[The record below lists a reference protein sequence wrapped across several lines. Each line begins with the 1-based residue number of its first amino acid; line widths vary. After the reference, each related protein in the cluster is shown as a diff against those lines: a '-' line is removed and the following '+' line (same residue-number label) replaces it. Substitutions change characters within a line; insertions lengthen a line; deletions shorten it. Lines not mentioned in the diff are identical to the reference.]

1 MEVSDVRR
9 NDKSRQAL
17 SRGFPALAAAVA
29 MLGVLLALG
38 ACSVGPKFE
47 KPETAVKAD
56 ASWKETSDPRIKS
69 AAPADSLW
77 WKSFNDTALDKLVD
91 LAYQQNLPL
100 QTAGLRI
107 AEARARLAAT
117 SGKKWP
123 QVQMAFGKVA
133 AVGLPGNAANVSG
146 FDLNFVDYQVGFD
159 AIWEMDLWGK
169 YSRNVEADAASMF
182 ASVADYDYALVSLT
196 AEVARTYALVRTY
209 EVLIDQAKENVKVQ
223 EEGLRIADARFRA
236 GATSELDVT
245 QATSLL
251 ESTRASIP
259 RLQVNLQQTQNALST
274 LLGQPTGTIDELLAG
289 PREIPK
295 GPAEIAVSV
304 PAEMLRR
311 RPDIRS
317 AELQAAAQCAR
328 VGVSKADLYPT
339 LSLRGMIGLN
349 TTSGTPNLSG
359 GGLFYSLGA
368 GLVYPLLN
376 YGRIKHNVR
385 VPDARYQQQLV
396 GYRDAVLKAAQEV
409 EDALSGFLN
418 AQEATVFSEG
428 SVKAAQRS
436 VEISLVQYKEGAVDY
451 QRVLDAQRS
460 LLQEQNSLAQTRSS
474 IATNLIALYKALGGG
489 WEVRQGQA
497 IIPQSVQ
504 DEMKDRT
511 NWGDLLSPP
520 PAKKTSN
527 PPPGEKK

>member
-1 MEVSDVRR
+1 VSEVRS
-9 NDKSRQAL
+9 NKKTSLAM
-17 SRGFPALAAAVA
+17 SRGLPAVVVAISLLGALA
-29 MLGVLLALG
+29 MLGG
-38 ACSVGPKFE
+38 CSVGPKF
-47 KPETAVKAD
+47 KTPETPATQSPD
-56 ASWKETSDPRIKS
+56 WKEKADPRIKTQ
-69 AAPADSLW
+69 APADSLW
-77 WKSFNDTALDKLVD
+77 WKSFNDAALDKLVE

-100 QTAGLRI
+100 QTSGLRI

-123 QVQMAFGKVA
+123 QVQMAFGKA
-133 AVGLPGNAANVSG
+133 TAVGLPGNAANVTG

-159 AIWEMDLWGK
+159 AIWELDLWGK
-169 YSRNVEADAASMF
+169 YSRSVEADAASMF
-182 ASVADYDYALVSLT
+182 ASVADYDSALVSLT
-196 AEVARTYALVRTY
+196 AEVARTYALIRTY
-209 EVLIDQAKENVKVQ
+209 EVLIDQALENIKVQ
-223 EEGLRIADARFRA
+223 EEGLRMADARFNA

-245 QATSLL
+245 QAKTLL
-251 ESTRASIP
+251 ESTRASVP
-259 RLQVNLQQTQNALST
+259 RLQINLQQAQNALST
-274 LLGQPTGTIDELLAG
+274 LLGQPTGTIAELLAG

-295 GPAEIAVSV
+295 GPVEVAVSV

-317 AELQAAAQCAR
+317 AELNAAAQCAR
-328 VGVSKADLYPT
+328 VGVSKTDLYPS

-349 TTSGTPNLSG
+349 TTSGTPNLTG
-359 GGLFYSLGA
+359 GGFFYSLGA

-376 YGRIKHNVR
+376 YGRLKNNVR
-385 VPDARYQQQLV
+385 VQDSRYQQQLV

-409 EDALSGFLN
+409 EDALAGYLN
-418 AQEATVFSEG
+418 SQEATAFSEG

-460 LLQEQNSLAQTRSS
+460 LLQEQNNLAQTRSA

-489 WEVRQGQA
+489 WEVRRGQA

-504 DEMKDRT
+504 DEMTQRT

-520 PAKKTSN
+520 PAKKASN

>member
-1 MEVSDVRR
+1 VRSK
-9 NDKSRQAL
+9 DKQRQAL

-29 MLGVLLALG
+29 LFGALLALG
-38 ACSVGPKFE
+38 GCSVGPKFKTPDTPV
-47 KPETAVKAD
+47 KPD
-56 ASWKETSDPRIKS
+56 AAWKETTDARIKTQ
-69 AAPADSLW
+69 APADGLW
-77 WKSFNDTALDKLVD
+77 WKSFNDAALDKLVEM
-91 LAYQQNLPL
+91 AYQQNLPL

-107 AEARARLAAT
+107 AEARARLAQT

-133 AVGLPGNAANVSG
+133 AVGLPANAANNAG
-146 FDLNFVDYQVGFD
+146 FDLNFADYQVGFD
-159 AIWEMDLWGK
+159 AIWELDLWGK

-196 AEVARTYALVRTY
+196 AEVARTYALIRTF
-209 EVLIDQAKENVKVQ
+209 EVLIDQARENVKVQ
-223 EEGLRIADARFRA
+223 EEGLRMADARFKL

-259 RLQVNLQQTQNALST
+259 RLQINLQQSQNALST
-274 LLGQPTGTIDELLAG
+274 LLGQPTGTIEELLAG

-317 AELQAAAQCAR
+317 AELNAAAQCAR
-328 VGVSKADLYPT
+328 VGVSKTDLYPT

-359 GGLFYSLGA
+359 GGFFYSLGA
-368 GLVYPLLN
+368 GLLYPLFN
-376 YGRIKHNVR
+376 YGRIKNNVR
-385 VPDARYQQQLV
+385 IQDARYQQQLV

-409 EDALSGFLN
+409 EDALSGYLN
-418 AQEATVFSEG
+418 AQEATLFSEG
-428 SVKAAQRS
+428 SVKAARRS
-436 VEISLVQYKEGAVDY
+436 VEISFVQYKEGAVDY

-497 IIPQSVQ
+497 VLPQSVQ
-504 DEMKDRT
+504 DEMQNRT
-511 NWGDLLSPP
+511 NWGDLLAPP

>member
-1 MEVSDVRR
+1 MRN
-9 NDKSRQAL
+9 NDKTRHAV
-17 SRGFPALAAAVA
+17 SRGFPAAVGAATLLA
-29 MLGVLLALG
+29 VLLALG
-38 ACSVGPKFE
+38 GCSVGPKYKTPVTPVTQSTE
-47 KPETAVKAD
+47 WQVK
-56 ASWKETSDPRIKS
+56 SDPRLS
-69 AAPADSLW
+69 TQAAADGLW
-77 WKSFNDTALDKLVD
+77 WKSFNDAALDKLVE
-91 LAYQQNLPL
+91 LAYHQNLPL

-107 AEARARLAAT
+107 AEARARLAQT

-133 AVGLPGNAANVSG
+133 AVGLPGNGANTAG
-146 FDLNFVDYQVGFD
+146 LDLNFADYQVGFD
-159 AIWEMDLWGK
+159 AIWELDLWGK

-196 AEVARTYALVRTY
+196 AEVARTYALIRTY
-209 EVLIDQAKENVKVQ
+209 EVLIDQARANVKIQ
-223 EEGLRIADARFRA
+223 EEGLRMADARFRL

-259 RLQVNLQQTQNALST
+259 RLQINLQQAQNALST
-274 LLGQPTGTIDELLAG
+274 LLGQPTGAIETLMAG

-295 GPAEIAVSV
+295 GPAEVAVSV

-311 RPDIRS
+311 RPDIKS
-317 AELQAAAQCAR
+317 AEFLAAAQCAR

-349 TTSGTPNLSG
+349 TTSGTPSLTG
-359 GGLFYSLGA
+359 GGFFYSLGA
-368 GLVYPLLN
+368 GLLYPLFN
-376 YGRIKHNVR
+376 YGRIKNNVR
-385 VPDARYQQQLV
+385 IQDARYQQQLV

-409 EDALSGFLN
+409 EDALAGYLN

-436 VEISLVQYKEGAVDY
+436 VEISLIQYKEGAVDY

-474 IATNLIALYKALGGG
+474 IATNLIALYKSLGGG

-497 IIPQSVQ
+497 VIPQNVQ
-504 DEMKDRT
+504 DEMTQRT
-511 NWGDLLSPP
+511 NWGNLLSPP

>member
-1 MEVSDVRR
+1 M
-9 NDKSRQAL
+9 
-17 SRGFPALAAAVA
+17 SRGLPAVVVA
-29 MLGVLLALG
+29 TALLGGFLTIG
-38 ACSVGPKFE
+38 GCSVGPKY
-47 KPETAVKAD
+47 KTPETPVTAD
-56 ASWKETSDPRIKS
+56 ASWKPASDPRVKT
-69 AAPADSLW
+69 AAVADSLW
-77 WKSFNDTALDKLVD
+77 WKSFNDAALDKLVE

-123 QVQMAFGKVA
+123 QVQLAFGKVA
-133 AVGLPGNAANVSG
+133 AVGLPANAANNAG
-146 FDLNFVDYQVGFD
+146 FDLNFADFQVGFD
-159 AIWEMDLWGK
+159 AIWELDLWGK

-182 ASVADYDYALVSLT
+182 ASVADYDSALVSLT
-196 AEVARTYALVRTY
+196 AEVARTYALIRTY
-209 EVLIDQAKENVKVQ
+209 EVLVDQARENVKVQ
-223 EEGLRIADARFRA
+223 EEGLRIASARFDA

-259 RLQVNLQQTQNALST
+259 RLQVNLQQAQNALST

-317 AELQAAAQCAR
+317 AELYAAAQCAR
-328 VGVSKADLYPT
+328 VGISKADLYPT
-339 LSLRGMIGLN
+339 LSLRGIIGLN

-359 GGLFYSLGA
+359 GGFFYSLGA
-368 GLVYPLLN
+368 GLLYPLFN
-376 YGRIKHNVR
+376 YGRIKNNVR
-385 VPDARYQQQLV
+385 VQDALYQQQLV

-418 AQEATVFSEG
+418 SQEATLFSEG

-460 LLQEQNSLAQTRSS
+460 LLQEQNSLALTRSS
-474 IATNLIALYKALGGG
+474 IATNLIALYKSLGGG

-497 IIPQSVQ
+497 VIPQSVQ
-504 DEMKDRT
+504 DEMQNRT

-520 PAKKTSN
+520 PAKKTSS